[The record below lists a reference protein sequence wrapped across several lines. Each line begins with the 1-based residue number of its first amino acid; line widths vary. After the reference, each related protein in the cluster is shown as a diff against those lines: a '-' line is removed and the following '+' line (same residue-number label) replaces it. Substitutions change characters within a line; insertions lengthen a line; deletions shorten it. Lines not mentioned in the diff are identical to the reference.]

1 MQDNVR
7 LMTLDPGH
15 FHAALVQKRMYE
27 QVSPVVSVFAPE
39 GPDLD
44 LHLQRV
50 EAFNQRADQPTNWQQ
65 QVHAG
70 PDYLDAMLQQRP
82 GNAVVVAGNSSR
94 RPGYLQA
101 SVQAGLHVLADKP
114 ICIDPPGWEVLAAAC
129 QEAQRKGLL
138 VCDIMTQRHE
148 ITTSTHALP
157 AFDIASAVV
166 VMWYFV
172 SRFGISHSGSAP
184 RSRQSR

>member
-1 MQDNVR
+1 MQNNIR

-50 EAFNQRADQPTNWQQ
+50 EAFNQRADQPTNWQH

-82 GNAVVVAGNSSR
+82 GTWSSWRATAAGGQGICRSPFR
-94 RPGYLQA
+94 
-101 SVQAGLHVLADKP
+101 LA
-114 ICIDPPGWEVLAAAC
+114 
-129 QEAQRKGLL
+129 
-138 VCDIMTQRHE
+138 
-148 ITTSTHALP
+148 
-157 AFDIASAVV
+157 
-166 VMWYFV
+166 
-172 SRFGISHSGSAP
+172 
-184 RSRQSR
+184 